1 MWCGFCSHAFSAAAV
16 TWYKDGRPLTS
27 AAGVNI
33 LSRGQVLEIDRAQVS
48 DTGLYKCVAIN
59 VAGNTD
65 LTYSLQVY
73 GECVWLTLN
82 NLSVKS
88 LAMWNSFL
96 KYSSFWFWLSNTFC
110 LCPLVPPSI
119 SSKGGMI
126 TVVVNDPVRLEC
138 EASGVPVPSLTWL
151 KEGSPVS
158 SFSDGVQVCI
168 CWTLNAAVYI

>member
-16 TWYKDGRPLTS
+16 SWYKDGRPLTS

-65 LTYSLQVY
+65 LIYSLQVY

-82 NLSVKS
+82 NLSVKI
-88 LAMWNSFL
+88 LQCET
-96 KYSSFWFWLSNTFC
+96 LS
-110 LCPLVPPSI
+110 
-119 SSKGGMI
+119 
-126 TVVVNDPVRLEC
+126 
-138 EASGVPVPSLTWL
+138 
-151 KEGSPVS
+151 
-158 SFSDGVQVCI
+158 
-168 CWTLNAAVYI
+168 